1 VDENASHEELIKI
14 LAMHWRLPKM
24 VDQDG
29 FRKLVTWLNPLVKMP
44 SQDDLMLFLKEKS
57 KLMQEFTVL
66 RSHVCFNVHTWHYDP
81 FLAFLGKQSRREKKK
96 TLRAN
101 LETLFF

>member
-1 VDENASHEELIKI
+1 MDENASHEDLIKI
-14 LAMHWRLPKM
+14 LAMHGRLPKM
-24 VDQDG
+24 VDKDG

-66 RSHVCFNVHTWHYDP
+66 RSHVCLNVHMWHYDP
-81 FLAFLGKQSRREKKK
+81 VLAFLQKKISARKKK
-96 TLRAN
+96 T
-101 LETLFF
+101 FKD